1 VPAVLFVCT
10 ANICRSPMAEALLKA
25 RRAGFG
31 AGAELAFQ
39 QVASAGARAAPRGET
54 IDARAAAA
62 LQRAGLGVERKW
74 RSQRVGPEHFERYD
88 LILAMEADNLKL
100 LREQCLP
107 ALQSRLHLLM
117 DFVPGMEG
125 QDVPDPYF
133 GPAAG
138 FDHVLALLERGVAG
152 LAEQW
157 RQGRL

>member
-1 VPAVLFVCT
+1 
-10 ANICRSPMAEALLKA
+10 MAEALLKA

-31 AGAELAFQ
+31 AEGELAFK

-62 LQRAGLGVERKW
+62 LQRASLGVEKKW
-74 RSQRVGPEHFERYD
+74 RSQRVVSEQFERYD

-100 LREQCLP
+100 LRQQCP
-107 ALQSRLHLLM
+107 PEFQSRLYLFL
-117 DFVPGMEG
+117 DFVPGLEG

-152 LAEQW
+152 LAQAW
-157 RQGRL
+157 REGRLISR